1 MSRPK
6 SEATIQRERDRAIR
20 KERREQKRAERD
32 AKQEVRLKKQ
42 MTRESVKQNGIP
54 QVQSG
59 SAQLGIRDAIAYSPL
74 VLCGGCGAIVRESA
88 VIGDLCEK
96 CKYRKE
102 VEETEEILKEQG
114 DKAVPGKGD
123 GGSGT
128 EALAGQLS
136 LLI

>member
-6 SEATIQRERDRAIR
+6 SEATLQRELDRKIR
-20 KERREQKRAERD
+20 EERRERKNAERE
-32 AKQEVRLKKQ
+32 AKREVRLKKQ
-42 MTRESVKQNGIP
+42 MTRESVKQNGVP

-102 VEETEEILKEQG
+102 VEETEEILKAQG
-114 DKAVPGKGD
+114 DRAVPEKGD
-123 GGSGT
+123 GGNGT
-128 EALAGQLS
+128 TALAGQLS
-136 LLI
+136 LSI